1 MIRSYIRGGNG
12 FIRSS
17 IACHLICIILLNRR
31 SFHKKCPLTKADNI
45 SGLRIPQNWLLH
57 FHRKF
62 NLAIPSRFPGSR
74 LIAPLSFSCYG
85 TMDILRFAPL
95 LQWPDRSG
103 FSPDSLFLPA
113 YSCQHLICSLWNY
126 TNIIVPPVTVFVN
139 PLEGFLL
146 FFYQPGVASHGVT
159 SSVIFS
165 WIFSTRIFA
174 VLSYFVFSLQ

>member
-1 MIRSYIRGGNG
+1 MPPRGRNIIRSWVRGGNEC
-12 FIRSS
+12 IRSS
-17 IACHLICIILLNRR
+17 IACHLIMYNSYEQAHSIKNVCLQI
-31 SFHKKCPLTKADNI
+31 KADNTPK
-45 SGLRIPQNWLLH
+45 LRIQRSWLLH
-57 FHRKF
+57 FTRKF

-126 TNIIVPPVTVFVN
+126 TDTIVPPVTVFVN
-139 PLEGFLL
+139 PLKGFLL
-146 FFYQPGVASHGVT
+146 FFMNHL
-159 SSVIFS
+159 
-165 WIFSTRIFA
+165 W
-174 VLSYFVFSLQ
+174 

>member
-62 NLAIPSRFPGSR
+62 NLAILSRFPGSR

-85 TMDILRFAPL
+85 TMDLRDL
-95 LQWPDRSG
+95 LLCYSDRIAQVS
-103 FSPDSLFLPA
+103 
-113 YSCQHLICSLWNY
+113 HLIPSLC
-126 TNIIVPPVTVFVN
+126 TVSFTVSALN
-139 PLEGFLL
+139 MFTMELYWHHSTTGHCLC
-146 FFYQPGVASHGVT
+146 QPFEKIF
-159 SSVIFS
+159 VIFL
-165 WIFSTRIFA
+165 STRCC
-174 VLSYFVFSLQ
+174 

>member
-1 MIRSYIRGGNG
+1 MSA
-12 FIRSS
+12 FE
-17 IACHLICIILLNRR
+17 
-31 SFHKKCPLTKADNI
+31 KADNAPK
-45 SGLRIPQNWLLH
+45 LRIQRSWLLH
-57 FHRKF
+57 FTRKF

-126 TNIIVPPVTVFVN
+126 TDIILPPVTVFVN
-139 PLEGFLL
+139 PLKGFLL
-146 FFYQPGVASHGVT
+146 FFYQPELLFTGNVPRGVFCEQSSQKIWESQREIMRMHDFCASRSVLLVT
-159 SSVIFS
+159 E
-165 WIFSTRIFA
+165 
-174 VLSYFVFSLQ
+174 